1 MAVTLAGSTASLT
14 SLTEINATTVELEAF
29 AATVAAALVKIGGLE
44 TPVVHIVGASAVE
57 AAVNWAPL
65 CQTGASLVL
74 LGPQALPP
82 APAAAG
88 TSGGAADCVT
98 TIQGLYSISAI
109 QAVLGPRAAQP
120 DMIMLHNADVY
131 MPYWRRTLAELLQ
144 IRKPIVLTVYCEYE
158 VCQSRS
164 RLFVYHIVECRL

>member
-1 MAVTLAGSTASLT
+1 MAVTLAGSAASLT
-14 SLTEINATTVELEAF
+14 SLTEINATTVELEVF
-29 AATVAAALVKIGGLE
+29 AATVAGALAKIGGLE

-65 CQTGASLVL
+65 CQSGASLVL
-74 LGPQALPP
+74 FGPQALPP

-88 TSGGAADCVT
+88 TGGAADCVT
-98 TIQGLYSISAI
+98 TIQGLYSISAV

-164 RLFVYHIVECRL
+164 RLFVSIPYCRM